1 MTEMEISEGG
11 PPYPAERTA
20 EKHASKAGGEV
31 GGEVKELGEEPLQR
45 QDTSSYLPLPSKART
60 IALVMTLTGVS
71 HIGILPFLFY
81 LADFRIQAAFLNTL
95 TVQAVVI
102 VLPTIGKALDIPAS
116 RQQWVVSAYS
126 LSFGCFLLLWGRLA
140 DVYGK
145 RLIFIL
151 GSLWVAI
158 LTLVN
163 PFADNEIVFDLLRGL
178 QGLGGA
184 ANVPTAIGI
193 LATTFPPGKARNY
206 AFSFYAA
213 GAPMG
218 SVMG

>member
-1 MTEMEISEGG
+1 M
-11 PPYPAERTA
+11 
-20 EKHASKAGGEV
+20 
-31 GGEVKELGEEPLQR
+31 
-45 QDTSSYLPLPSKART
+45 
-60 IALVMTLTGVS
+60 
-71 HIGILPFLFY
+71 HIK
-81 LADFRIQAAFLNTL
+81 AAFLNTL

-102 VLPTIGKALDIPAS
+102 VLPTIGKALDIPTA
-116 RQQWVVSAYS
+116 RQQWIVSAYS

-158 LTLVN
+158 MTLVN
-163 PFADNEIVFDLLRGL
+163 PFATNEILFDVLRGL

-184 ANVPTAIGI
+184 ANVPTAIG
-193 LATTFPPGKARNY
+193 LLSTTFPPGKARNY
-206 AFSFYAA
+206 AFSFYAS

-218 SVMG
+218 AVMGNLLGGLVAQYASWKWIFWILSIMAFVVTVAGCFIIPQPPPRTTSTPKNSID